1 MRASTLTFIF
11 IISEYSIITG
21 GDGNCGNPPDID
33 NTEKAKNT
41 PNTNF
46 RMMCKPG
53 YMRKAGT
60 SNLFKCKINTWVNNP
75 PLECIQ
81 PPYKSSQNPTP
92 HSTFTPSWSSHGT
105 QAMNSTPTVS
115 GKTVSTTIHTASTT
129 SWTSHRTTQRTTTT
143 TEETSVTTSITA
155 RIAASSTTE
164 KDSLS
169 VSMSSHSPSSRSTTS
184 TVVPD
189 QQTGETTK
197 GITAGIGII
206 ITVVVFAAVVGFLLW
221 RRRSTPPETSDQFVT
236 IARHN
241 PGSVTPLM
249 RIQTINS
256 CSPDF
261 TEPPAS
267 PLIDSAEIKYTNI
280 SLSA

>member
-115 GKTVSTTIHTASTT
+115 GVS
-129 SWTSHRTTQRTTTT
+129 
-143 TEETSVTTSITA
+143 
-155 RIAASSTTE
+155 
-164 KDSLS
+164 
-169 VSMSSHSPSSRSTTS
+169 
-184 TVVPD
+184 VVPD